1 MSILRVI
8 SSLPFRSTASA
19 SLAVLLFSF
28 STTAV
33 AADEK
38 PANAA
43 ELFDYTR
50 LWDVR
55 IHISEDSFRGL
66 EPKQAR
72 GFDRDF
78 PYVEATVEIAGHPS
92 LKVAL
97 RYKGNSSYSSAR
109 DTKKKSFKVD
119 FNRIIEKQKFLG
131 LTKLNLNNNI
141 LDPSQVRETLAYRMF
156 NNLGLPSCRTAFAKV
171 YLEIEGRSGEEYLGL
186 YTMVEQVNGSFLQE
200 RFGTRD
206 GLLLKPE
213 RSNSFPHLGDE
224 WSDYERV
231 YVPKTEAEAVFAR
244 RLIEFTRFVEE
255 SEDKEFAEKIFDY
268 VDIPELM
275 KFTALHA
282 VLAHL
287 DSFLLRGHNFYI
299 YLPRSDGRFHWLP
312 WDVNSTFAGHRSAGS
327 AAQQTDLSIAHPYIE
342 SVKLISRI
350 MKIQSARAEYDKQVK
365 AILAGPFKSETITGE
380 MNKLRGVI
388 SAAVSK
394 DSNTDFKRFVANFTG
409 TGGGKETGQP
419 KPPTRQREPG
429 RGGMQQKPLLADFI
443 AARTSAILSQLS
455 EGREGYVPRSS
466 RRGSRGDRGAGP
478 GQNTRRPS
486 RGPFPRRPVPG
497 N

>member
-19 SLAVLLFSF
+19 SLAILLFSF

-43 ELFDYTR
+43 ELFDYAR

-55 IHISEDSFRGL
+55 IHISEDSFRSL

-78 PYVEATVEIAGHPS
+78 PYVEATVEIGGHPS

-231 YVPKTEAEAVFAR
+231 YVPKTEAGAGFAR

-255 SEDKEFAEKIFDY
+255 SEDKEFAEKISGY

-327 AAQQTDLSIAHPYIE
+327 AAQQMNLSIVQPYTD
-342 SVKLISRI
+342 SVKLLARI
-350 MKIQSARAEYDKQVK
+350 MKIKAARVEYAKQVGSV
-365 AILAGPFKSETITGE
+365 LAGPFKPELLRSRLSRIEET
-380 MNKLRGVI
+380 I

-394 DSNTDFKRFVANFTG
+394 DRNTDFARFKANYT
-409 TGGGKETGQP
+409 
-419 KPPTRQREPG
+419 EPG
-429 RGGMQQKPLLADFI
+429 EKSGSSRQDPRESTRDGARSGMQQKPSLTAFI
-443 AARTSAILSQLS
+443 AKRTASILAQLS
-455 EGREGYVPRSS
+455 DGAEGYIPRASTRRS
-466 RRGSRGDRGAGP
+466 RGSRGGRP
-478 GQNTRRPS
+478 EENSRRPS
-486 RGPFPRRPVPG
+486 RGPFPRRAPPE

>member
-1 MSILRVI
+1 MSILRII

-19 SLAVLLFSF
+19 SLAVLLLSF

-38 PANAA
+38 PVNAA
-43 ELFDYTR
+43 ELFDYAR

-66 EPKQAR
+66 EPKQVR

-171 YLEIEGRSGEEYLGL
+171 YLEIEGRSGAEYLGL

-200 RFGTRD
+200 RFGTRT
-206 GLLLKPE
+206 GCFSSPSEATPSCMRAPPE
-213 RSNSFPHLGDE
+213 S
-224 WSDYERV
+224 
-231 YVPKTEAEAVFAR
+231 
-244 RLIEFTRFVEE
+244 
-255 SEDKEFAEKIFDY
+255 
-268 VDIPELM
+268 
-275 KFTALHA
+275 
-282 VLAHL
+282 
-287 DSFLLRGHNFYI
+287 
-299 YLPRSDGRFHWLP
+299 
-312 WDVNSTFAGHRSAGS
+312 
-327 AAQQTDLSIAHPYIE
+327 LSPIIGA
-342 SVKLISRI
+342 
-350 MKIQSARAEYDKQVK
+350 
-365 AILAGPFKSETITGE
+365 
-380 MNKLRGVI
+380 
-388 SAAVSK
+388 
-394 DSNTDFKRFVANFTG
+394 
-409 TGGGKETGQP
+409 
-419 KPPTRQREPG
+419 PT
-429 RGGMQQKPLLADFI
+429 FI
-443 AARTSAILSQLS
+443 ACSMILQIFRAWAAESAPPNTVKSCENANTMRPLT
-455 EGREGYVPRSS
+455 VP
-466 RRGSRGDRGAGP
+466 
-478 GQNTRRPS
+478 
-486 RGPFPRRPVPG
+486 
-497 N
+497 